1 MVRWVTVCLMLCG
14 SFYLPSGI
22 LADDGDQPEI
32 TVTGTAVTCVTPDE
46 ILWSITTTDDN
57 PDLAKAK
64 KASDESA
71 ARVMAIRDRLKI
83 APDQLT
89 SGRLQI
95 EKVYDRDRNRNETT
109 FKHFRVQRQFSIK
122 QKDLDRFDEFLSE
135 IVGGPVEG
143 SFHYDTS
150 RRYKLRNETRIKA
163 VKLAQQKAAA
173 MAEALGV
180 TIGEPLKIMEGGS
193 AWGGGANANNFAYNE
208 VQNDVADQT
217 DGQMVPDA
225 IEIKISVQVVFAL
238 KSLK

>member
-1 MVRWVTVCLMLCG
+1 MVRGMLVG
-14 SFYLPSGI
+14 LILFASFYLPSEI
-22 LADDGDQPEI
+22 FADDGDRPQI
-32 TVTGTAVTCVTPDE
+32 SVTGTAVTCVTPDE
-46 ILWSITTTDDN
+46 IVWAITTTDDD

-64 KASDESA
+64 MASDKSA

-143 SFHYDTS
+143 SFRYDTS
-150 RRYKLRNETRIKA
+150 RRYQLRNETRIKA

-180 TIGEPLKIMEGGS
+180 AIGEPLKIMESTGMWQAQAS
-193 AWGGGANANNFAYNE
+193 NFAYNE
-208 VQNDVADQT
+208 AQMDAADQT

-238 KSLK
+238 KSSK

>member
-1 MVRWVTVCLMLCG
+1 MVHRMTFCLMLCG
-14 SFYLPSGI
+14 SFYLTSGAV
-22 LADDGDQPEI
+22 ADDGSQPEI

-46 ILWSITTTDDN
+46 IVWSITTTDDD
-57 PDLAKAK
+57 PDLEKAK

-71 ARVMAIRDRLKI
+71 ARVMAIRDKLKI

-95 EKVYDRDRNRNETT
+95 EKVYDRDRNRVETT
-109 FKHFRVQRQFSIK
+109 FKHFRVRRQFSIK
-122 QKDLDRFDEFLSE
+122 QKDLDRFDEYLSE

-143 SFHYDTS
+143 SFRYETS
-150 RRYKLRNETRIKA
+150 RRYEIRNETRIKA
-163 VKLAQQKAAA
+163 VKLAKQKAAA

-180 TIGEPLKIMEGGS
+180 AIGEPLKIMEITGG
-193 AWGGGANANNFAYNE
+193 WGAAANNFAYNE
-208 VQNDVADQT
+208 VQMDAADQT